1 MAKHDIYNK
10 DAEVQ
15 TNLNMFGI
23 ACLSKR
29 RNLFLQK
36 HWFVHMK

>member
-29 RNLFLQK
+29 RNFSCRSTDLFT
-36 HWFVHMK
+36 